1 MCNVGM
7 NRLIPALAVLMLFVG
22 GCQYLHPEVQ
32 APNATPPPS
41 PTPQLTAAQEL
52 ARAHHYVERAVTEA
66 NSRNYRGALELV
78 DIASSSLFNA
88 GAISG
93 AEKASAGLALARKSI
108 EKKDKK
114 AAEALDKVAQSIMEL
129 AQKGVAE
136 EKK

>member
-22 GCQYLHPEVQ
+22 GCQYLHRDVQ
-32 APNATPPPS
+32 APNATPTPS

-52 ARAHHYVERAVTEA
+52 AKAHHYIERAVSET

-88 GAISG
+88 AAISG
-93 AEKASAGLALARKSI
+93 AEKASAGLAVARKEV
-108 EKKDKK
+108 EKKDKR